1 MPMEAG
7 AVGVRP
13 TVRPQ
18 AQNGVDGVTRRESE
32 GSSDG
37 FRPQTNVAIKSAIN
51 DMAGVL
57 SKIATN
63 ENETVAEMPQDL
75 QKVLQNVLK
84 NAFSFDKTLS
94 EGLGSTMESQRFSTE
109 QLASMA
115 RTLTQMATL
124 AENGYDIH
132 FSDGLQV
139 LLTNL
144 KDVVTSAVNGS
155 DLEPVLILKESF
167 ELLNGKEPE
176 ELPQALQDVIAQLKG
191 AQTSSVTT
199 QSSNFSNGLQQ
210 LIRYFMP
217 QKKTSQPSDIATKQ
231 QPDTT
236 DFSKKDALN
245 QTRRSAKEITAN
257 ATQTQKKTNTQIT
270 AKKPSLQ
277 MNESI
282 QEQQGTKLSRG
293 QTAGTQM
300 RDSLNQTRR
309 SAKEI
314 TANATQTQKKT
325 NTQITAKKPSLQMN
339 ESIQEQQGTKLSR
352 GQTAGTQ
359 MRDSVQEK
367 QGRVANQ
374 GQTVDKKQAES
385 EPIVNTKQPQPKDDF
400 YLPEK
405 QYMKHS
411 AYAAEDMP
419 STLHQE
425 SPKGARSLL
434 LDSLENSSKTSQ
446 GLDERQQITKN
457 TPLNDLPEN
466 HPEQMIGKNT
476 EEIADRQITA
486 REAREF
492 LMQQPF
498 ENSSHLMSSLKGAAS
513 HLLQEGTLS
522 PAEAQALQRF
532 VEGQG
537 QVLSSKEARQIETLL
552 RLCQQNIP
560 ATVQQAAIQQ
570 DLPEL
575 PRLWAF
581 MQLCDLAVTK
591 RMNAR
596 QLKKAGQE
604 IADFATSMRSAMEG
618 DHAIQLGQRSMNFMM
633 PLYLG
638 ENEHS
643 YPTYIH
649 VYDETQADKET
660 GALKKETWLR
670 LCVLTDH
677 LGAVELTCRVYDR
690 EHLDLRL
697 FFAGNDTAQ
706 QFRSFVPEIRRKLRN
721 SELHLED
728 IAIGAAND

>member
-217 QKKTSQPSDIATKQ
+217 QKKTSQPSDTATKQ

-270 AKKPSLQ
+270 AKKS
-277 MNESI
+277 
-282 QEQQGTKLSRG
+282 
-293 QTAGTQM
+293 
-300 RDSLNQTRR
+300 
-309 SAKEI
+309 
-314 TANATQTQKKT
+314 
-325 NTQITAKKPSLQMN
+325 SLQMN

>member
-109 QLASMA
+109 QLASVA

-217 QKKTSQPSDIATKQ
+217 QKKTSQPSDTATKQ

-270 AKKPSLQ
+270 AKKS
-277 MNESI
+277 
-282 QEQQGTKLSRG
+282 
-293 QTAGTQM
+293 
-300 RDSLNQTRR
+300 
-309 SAKEI
+309 
-314 TANATQTQKKT
+314 
-325 NTQITAKKPSLQMN
+325 SLQMN

-476 EEIADRQITA
+476 EEIAGRQITA

>member
-75 QKVLQNVLK
+75 QKVLQNVLQ
-84 NAFSFDKTLS
+84 NAFSFAKTLS

-109 QLASMA
+109 QLASVA

-217 QKKTSQPSDIATKQ
+217 QKKTSQPSDTATKQ

-270 AKKPSLQ
+270 AKKS
-277 MNESI
+277 
-282 QEQQGTKLSRG
+282 
-293 QTAGTQM
+293 
-300 RDSLNQTRR
+300 
-309 SAKEI
+309 
-314 TANATQTQKKT
+314 
-325 NTQITAKKPSLQMN
+325 SLQMN

-405 QYMKHS
+405 QYMKCS

-419 STLHQE
+419 STLQQE

-476 EEIADRQITA
+476 EEIAGRQITA

-498 ENSSHLMSSLKGAAS
+498 ENSPHLMSSLKDAAS

-677 LGAVELTCRVYDR
+677 LGAVELTCRVYSR
-690 EHLDLRL
+690 EHLGPRL

-721 SELHLED
+721 SKLHLED

>member
-63 ENETVAEMPQDL
+63 ENEAVAEMPQDL

-109 QLASMA
+109 QLASVA

-217 QKKTSQPSDIATKQ
+217 QKKTSQPSDTATKQ

-236 DFSKKDALN
+236 GFSKKDALN

-257 ATQTQKKTNTQIT
+257 ATQTQKKTNTQII
-270 AKKPSLQ
+270 AKNS
-277 MNESI
+277 
-282 QEQQGTKLSRG
+282 
-293 QTAGTQM
+293 
-300 RDSLNQTRR
+300 
-309 SAKEI
+309 
-314 TANATQTQKKT
+314 
-325 NTQITAKKPSLQMN
+325 SLQMN

-476 EEIADRQITA
+476 EEIAGRQITA

-537 QVLSSKEARQIETLL
+537 KVLSSKEARQIETLL

-570 DLPEL
+570 DLPGL

-618 DHAIQLGQRSMNFMM
+618 DHAIQPGQSSMNFMM

-706 QFRSFVPEIRRKLRN
+706 QFRSFVPELRRKLRN
-721 SELHLED
+721 SKLHLED

>member
-63 ENETVAEMPQDL
+63 ENEAVAEMPQDL

-109 QLASMA
+109 QLASVA

-217 QKKTSQPSDIATKQ
+217 QKKTSQPSDTATKQ

-257 ATQTQKKTNTQIT
+257 ATQTQKKTNTQII
-270 AKKPSLQ
+270 AKNS
-277 MNESI
+277 
-282 QEQQGTKLSRG
+282 
-293 QTAGTQM
+293 
-300 RDSLNQTRR
+300 
-309 SAKEI
+309 
-314 TANATQTQKKT
+314 
-325 NTQITAKKPSLQMN
+325 SLQMN

-476 EEIADRQITA
+476 EEIAGRQITA

-513 HLLQEGTLS
+513 HLLQEGILS

-721 SELHLED
+721 SKLHLED

>member
-217 QKKTSQPSDIATKQ
+217 QKKTSQPSDTATKQ

-236 DFSKKDALN
+236 DFSKKDA
-245 QTRRSAKEITAN
+245 
-257 ATQTQKKTNTQIT
+257 
-270 AKKPSLQ
+270 
-277 MNESI
+277 
-282 QEQQGTKLSRG
+282 
-293 QTAGTQM
+293 
-300 RDSLNQTRR
+300 LNQTRR

-476 EEIADRQITA
+476 EEIAGRQITA

-670 LCVLTDH
+670 LCVLTDY

>member
-63 ENETVAEMPQDL
+63 ENEAVAEMPQDL

-109 QLASMA
+109 QLASVA

-217 QKKTSQPSDIATKQ
+217 QKKTSQPSDTATKQ

-270 AKKPSLQ
+270 AKKS
-277 MNESI
+277 
-282 QEQQGTKLSRG
+282 
-293 QTAGTQM
+293 
-300 RDSLNQTRR
+300 
-309 SAKEI
+309 
-314 TANATQTQKKT
+314 
-325 NTQITAKKPSLQMN
+325 SLQMN

-476 EEIADRQITA
+476 EEIAGRQITA

-537 QVLSSKEARQIETLL
+537 KVLSSKEARQIETLL

-570 DLPEL
+570 DLPGL

-618 DHAIQLGQRSMNFMM
+618 DHAIQPGQSSMNFMM

-721 SELHLED
+721 SKLHLED

>member
-63 ENETVAEMPQDL
+63 ENEAVAEMPQDL

-109 QLASMA
+109 QLASVA

-124 AENGYDIH
+124 AEHGYDIH

-217 QKKTSQPSDIATKQ
+217 QKKISQPSDTATKQ

-257 ATQTQKKTNTQIT
+257 ATQTQKKTNTQ
-270 AKKPSLQ
+270 
-277 MNESI
+277 
-282 QEQQGTKLSRG
+282 
-293 QTAGTQM
+293 
-300 RDSLNQTRR
+300 
-309 SAKEI
+309 
-314 TANATQTQKKT
+314 
-325 NTQITAKKPSLQMN
+325 
-339 ESIQEQQGTKLSR
+339 
-352 GQTAGTQ
+352 

-385 EPIVNTKQPQPKDDF
+385 EPIANTKQPQPKDDF
-400 YLPEK
+400 YLSEK
-405 QYMKHS
+405 QNMKHS

-419 STLHQE
+419 STLQQE

-476 EEIADRQITA
+476 EEIAGRQITA

-498 ENSSHLMSSLKGAAS
+498 ENSPHLMSSLKGAAS

-570 DLPEL
+570 DLPGL

-618 DHAIQLGQRSMNFMM
+618 DHAIQPGQSSMNFMM

-706 QFRSFVPEIRRKLRN
+706 QFRSFVPELRRKLRN
-721 SELHLED
+721 SKLHLED

>member
-63 ENETVAEMPQDL
+63 ENEAVAEMPQDL

-109 QLASMA
+109 QLASVA

-217 QKKTSQPSDIATKQ
+217 QKKTSQPSDTATKQ

-270 AKKPSLQ
+270 AKNS
-277 MNESI
+277 
-282 QEQQGTKLSRG
+282 
-293 QTAGTQM
+293 
-300 RDSLNQTRR
+300 
-309 SAKEI
+309 
-314 TANATQTQKKT
+314 
-325 NTQITAKKPSLQMN
+325 SLQMN

-405 QYMKHS
+405 QYMKRS

-419 STLHQE
+419 STLQQE

-476 EEIADRQITA
+476 EEIAGRQITA

-498 ENSSHLMSSLKGAAS
+498 ENSPHLMSSLKDAAS

-721 SELHLED
+721 SKLHLED

>member
-63 ENETVAEMPQDL
+63 ENEAVAEMPQDL

-109 QLASMA
+109 QLASVA

-217 QKKTSQPSDIATKQ
+217 QKKTSQPSDTATKQ

-236 DFSKKDALN
+236 DFSKKDA
-245 QTRRSAKEITAN
+245 
-257 ATQTQKKTNTQIT
+257 
-270 AKKPSLQ
+270 
-277 MNESI
+277 
-282 QEQQGTKLSRG
+282 
-293 QTAGTQM
+293 
-300 RDSLNQTRR
+300 LNQTRR

-697 FFAGNDTAQ
+697 FFAGNDIAQ

>member
-63 ENETVAEMPQDL
+63 ENEAVAEMPQDL

-109 QLASMA
+109 QLASVA

-217 QKKTSQPSDIATKQ
+217 QKKTSQPSDTATKQ

-270 AKKPSLQ
+270 AKKS
-277 MNESI
+277 
-282 QEQQGTKLSRG
+282 
-293 QTAGTQM
+293 
-300 RDSLNQTRR
+300 
-309 SAKEI
+309 
-314 TANATQTQKKT
+314 
-325 NTQITAKKPSLQMN
+325 SLQMN

>member
-109 QLASMA
+109 QLASVA

-217 QKKTSQPSDIATKQ
+217 QKKTSQPSDTATKQ

-236 DFSKKDALN
+236 DFSKKDA
-245 QTRRSAKEITAN
+245 
-257 ATQTQKKTNTQIT
+257 
-270 AKKPSLQ
+270 
-277 MNESI
+277 
-282 QEQQGTKLSRG
+282 
-293 QTAGTQM
+293 
-300 RDSLNQTRR
+300 LNQTRR

>member
-37 FRPQTNVAIKSAIN
+37 FRPQTNVAIKNAIN

-63 ENETVAEMPQDL
+63 ENETIAKMPPDL
-75 QKVLQNVLK
+75 QKILQNVLK
-84 NAFSFDKTLS
+84 NAFSFERTLS

-109 QLASMA
+109 QLASVA

-124 AENGYDIH
+124 AENGYDTH

-176 ELPQALQDVIAQLKG
+176 ELPQALQEVMAQLKG
-191 AQTSSVTT
+191 AQTASVTT

-217 QKKTSQPSDIATKQ
+217 QKKTSPPSNTATKQ

-245 QTRRSAKEITAN
+245 QTPRSAKEIIAN

-270 AKKPSLQ
+270 AKNSSLQ
-277 MNESI
+277 INESI

-293 QTAGTQM
+293 QTV
-300 RDSLNQTRR
+300 
-309 SAKEI
+309 
-314 TANATQTQKKT
+314 
-325 NTQITAKKPSLQMN
+325 
-339 ESIQEQQGTKLSR
+339 
-352 GQTAGTQ
+352 GTQ

-367 QGRVANQ
+367 QDRVANQ

-405 QYMKHS
+405 QNMKHS
-411 AYAAEDMP
+411 AYVAEDMP
-419 STLHQE
+419 STLQQE
-425 SPKGARSLL
+425 TTKGARSLL
-434 LDSLENSSKTSQ
+434 LDSLQNSSKTSQ

-466 HPEQMIGKNT
+466 HPKQMIGKNT
-476 EEIADRQITA
+476 EEIAGRQITA

-498 ENSSHLMSSLKGAAS
+498 ENSPHLMSSLKGVAS

-537 QVLSSKEARQIETLL
+537 QVLSPKEARQIETLL

-570 DLPEL
+570 DLPGL

-581 MQLCDLAVTK
+581 MQLCDLAVAK
-591 RMNAR
+591 RLNAR
-596 QLKKAGQE
+596 QLKKAGHE
-604 IADFATSMRSAMEG
+604 IADFATSMRSSMEG
-618 DHAIQLGQRSMNFMM
+618 DHAIQPGQRSMNFMM

-638 ENEHS
+638 ENEQS
-643 YPTYIH
+643 YPAYIH
-649 VYDETQADKET
+649 VYDETQEDKET
-660 GALKKETWLR
+660 GVLKKETWLR

-677 LGAVELTCRVYDR
+677 LGAVELTCCVYDR
-690 EHLDLRL
+690 EHLDIRL

-706 QFRSFVPEIRRKLRN
+706 QFRSFVPELRRKLRN
-721 SELHLED
+721 SKLHLED
-728 IAIGAAND
+728 IAIDAAND

>member
-63 ENETVAEMPQDL
+63 ENEAVAEMPQDL

-217 QKKTSQPSDIATKQ
+217 QKKTSQPSDTATKQ

-236 DFSKKDALN
+236 DFSKKDA
-245 QTRRSAKEITAN
+245 
-257 ATQTQKKTNTQIT
+257 
-270 AKKPSLQ
+270 
-277 MNESI
+277 
-282 QEQQGTKLSRG
+282 
-293 QTAGTQM
+293 
-300 RDSLNQTRR
+300 LNQTRR

-476 EEIADRQITA
+476 EEIAGRQITA

-618 DHAIQLGQRSMNFMM
+618 DHAIQPGQSSMNFMM

-721 SELHLED
+721 SKLHLED

>member
-63 ENETVAEMPQDL
+63 ENETVAEVPQDL

-217 QKKTSQPSDIATKQ
+217 QKKTSQPSDTATKQ

-270 AKKPSLQ
+270 AKKS
-277 MNESI
+277 
-282 QEQQGTKLSRG
+282 
-293 QTAGTQM
+293 
-300 RDSLNQTRR
+300 
-309 SAKEI
+309 
-314 TANATQTQKKT
+314 
-325 NTQITAKKPSLQMN
+325 SLQMN

>member
-63 ENETVAEMPQDL
+63 ENEAVAEMPQDL

-109 QLASMA
+109 QLASVA

-217 QKKTSQPSDIATKQ
+217 QKKTSQPSDTATKQ

-236 DFSKKDALN
+236 DFNKKDALN

-270 AKKPSLQ
+270 AKNS
-277 MNESI
+277 
-282 QEQQGTKLSRG
+282 
-293 QTAGTQM
+293 
-300 RDSLNQTRR
+300 
-309 SAKEI
+309 
-314 TANATQTQKKT
+314 
-325 NTQITAKKPSLQMN
+325 SLQMN

-405 QYMKHS
+405 QYMKRS

-419 STLHQE
+419 STLQQE

-476 EEIADRQITA
+476 EKIAGRQITA

-498 ENSSHLMSSLKGAAS
+498 ENSPHLMSSLKGAAS

-721 SELHLED
+721 SKLHLED

>member
-176 ELPQALQDVIAQLKG
+176 ELPQALQDVIVQLKG

-217 QKKTSQPSDIATKQ
+217 QKKTSQPSDTATKQ

-270 AKKPSLQ
+270 AKNS
-277 MNESI
+277 
-282 QEQQGTKLSRG
+282 
-293 QTAGTQM
+293 
-300 RDSLNQTRR
+300 
-309 SAKEI
+309 
-314 TANATQTQKKT
+314 
-325 NTQITAKKPSLQMN
+325 SLQMN

-476 EEIADRQITA
+476 EEIVGRQITA

-670 LCVLTDH
+670 LCVLTNH

-721 SELHLED
+721 SKLHLED

>member
-217 QKKTSQPSDIATKQ
+217 QKKTSQPSDTATKQ

-270 AKKPSLQ
+270 AKKS
-277 MNESI
+277 
-282 QEQQGTKLSRG
+282 
-293 QTAGTQM
+293 
-300 RDSLNQTRR
+300 
-309 SAKEI
+309 
-314 TANATQTQKKT
+314 
-325 NTQITAKKPSLQMN
+325 SLQMN

-486 REAREF
+486 REARAF

-618 DHAIQLGQRSMNFMM
+618 DHAIQPGQRSMNFMM

-721 SELHLED
+721 SKLHLED

>member
-63 ENETVAEMPQDL
+63 ENEAVAEMPQDL

-217 QKKTSQPSDIATKQ
+217 QKKTSQPSDTATKQ

-236 DFSKKDALN
+236 DFNKKDALN

-270 AKKPSLQ
+270 AKNS
-277 MNESI
+277 
-282 QEQQGTKLSRG
+282 
-293 QTAGTQM
+293 
-300 RDSLNQTRR
+300 
-309 SAKEI
+309 
-314 TANATQTQKKT
+314 
-325 NTQITAKKPSLQMN
+325 SLQMN

-419 STLHQE
+419 STLQQE

-476 EEIADRQITA
+476 EEIAGRQITA

-570 DLPEL
+570 DLPGL

-721 SELHLED
+721 SKLHLED

>member
-63 ENETVAEMPQDL
+63 ENEAVAEMPQDL

-109 QLASMA
+109 QLASVA

-167 ELLNGKEPE
+167 ELLNGKEAE

-217 QKKTSQPSDIATKQ
+217 QKKTSQPSDTATKQ

-270 AKKPSLQ
+270 AKKSSLQ

-282 QEQQGTKLSRG
+282 QEQQGTKLSG
-293 QTAGTQM
+293 
-300 RDSLNQTRR
+300 
-309 SAKEI
+309 
-314 TANATQTQKKT
+314 
-325 NTQITAKKPSLQMN
+325 
-339 ESIQEQQGTKLSR
+339 

-419 STLHQE
+419 STLQQE

-721 SELHLED
+721 SKLHLED

>member
-217 QKKTSQPSDIATKQ
+217 QKKTSQPSDTATKQ

-270 AKKPSLQ
+270 AKKS
-277 MNESI
+277 
-282 QEQQGTKLSRG
+282 
-293 QTAGTQM
+293 
-300 RDSLNQTRR
+300 
-309 SAKEI
+309 
-314 TANATQTQKKT
+314 
-325 NTQITAKKPSLQMN
+325 SLQMN

-721 SELHLED
+721 SKLHLED

>member
-63 ENETVAEMPQDL
+63 ENEAVAEMPQDL

-109 QLASMA
+109 QLASVA

-217 QKKTSQPSDIATKQ
+217 QKKTSQPSDTATKQ

-270 AKKPSLQ
+270 AKKS
-277 MNESI
+277 
-282 QEQQGTKLSRG
+282 
-293 QTAGTQM
+293 
-300 RDSLNQTRR
+300 
-309 SAKEI
+309 
-314 TANATQTQKKT
+314 
-325 NTQITAKKPSLQMN
+325 SLQMN

-419 STLHQE
+419 STLQQE

-721 SELHLED
+721 SKLHLED

>member
-217 QKKTSQPSDIATKQ
+217 QKKTSQPSDTATKQ

-236 DFSKKDALN
+236 DFSKKDA
-245 QTRRSAKEITAN
+245 
-257 ATQTQKKTNTQIT
+257 
-270 AKKPSLQ
+270 
-277 MNESI
+277 
-282 QEQQGTKLSRG
+282 
-293 QTAGTQM
+293 
-300 RDSLNQTRR
+300 LNQTRR

-721 SELHLED
+721 SKLHLED

>member
-1 MPMEAG
+1 M
-7 AVGVRP
+7 AVVEELIPDLLTIG
-13 TVRPQ
+13 
-18 AQNGVDGVTRRESE
+18 E
-32 GSSDG
+32 
-37 FRPQTNVAIKSAIN
+37 
-51 DMAGVL
+51 
-57 SKIATN
+57 
-63 ENETVAEMPQDL
+63 L

-109 QLASMA
+109 QLASVA

-217 QKKTSQPSDIATKQ
+217 QKKTSQPSDTATKQ

-270 AKKPSLQ
+270 AKKS
-277 MNESI
+277 
-282 QEQQGTKLSRG
+282 
-293 QTAGTQM
+293 
-300 RDSLNQTRR
+300 
-309 SAKEI
+309 
-314 TANATQTQKKT
+314 
-325 NTQITAKKPSLQMN
+325 SLQMN

-385 EPIVNTKQPQPKDDF
+385 EPIANTKQPQPKDDF
-400 YLPEK
+400 YLSEK
-405 QYMKHS
+405 PNMKHS

-476 EEIADRQITA
+476 EEIAGRQITA

-570 DLPEL
+570 DLPGL

>member
-63 ENETVAEMPQDL
+63 ENEAVAEMPQDL

-109 QLASMA
+109 QLASVA

-217 QKKTSQPSDIATKQ
+217 QKKTSQPSDTATKQ

-257 ATQTQKKTNTQIT
+257 ATQTQKKTNTQII
-270 AKKPSLQ
+270 AKNS
-277 MNESI
+277 
-282 QEQQGTKLSRG
+282 
-293 QTAGTQM
+293 
-300 RDSLNQTRR
+300 
-309 SAKEI
+309 
-314 TANATQTQKKT
+314 
-325 NTQITAKKPSLQMN
+325 SLQMN

-476 EEIADRQITA
+476 EEIAGRQITA

-537 QVLSSKEARQIETLL
+537 KVLSSKEARQIETLL

-570 DLPEL
+570 DLPGL

-706 QFRSFVPEIRRKLRN
+706 QFRSFVPELRRKLRN
-721 SELHLED
+721 SKLHLED

>member
-63 ENETVAEMPQDL
+63 ENEAVAEMPQDL

-109 QLASMA
+109 QLASVA

-144 KDVVTSAVNGS
+144 EDVVTSAVNGS

-217 QKKTSQPSDIATKQ
+217 QKKTSQPSDTATKQ

-270 AKKPSLQ
+270 AKKS
-277 MNESI
+277 
-282 QEQQGTKLSRG
+282 
-293 QTAGTQM
+293 
-300 RDSLNQTRR
+300 
-309 SAKEI
+309 
-314 TANATQTQKKT
+314 
-325 NTQITAKKPSLQMN
+325 SLQMN

-476 EEIADRQITA
+476 EEIAGRQITA

-498 ENSSHLMSSLKGAAS
+498 ENSPHLMSSLKDAAS

-560 ATVQQAAIQQ
+560 ATAQQAAIQQ

>member
-63 ENETVAEMPQDL
+63 ENEAVAEMPQDL

-109 QLASMA
+109 QLASVA

-167 ELLNGKEPE
+167 ELLNGKEAE

-217 QKKTSQPSDIATKQ
+217 QKKTSQPSDTATKQ

-270 AKKPSLQ
+270 AKKS
-277 MNESI
+277 
-282 QEQQGTKLSRG
+282 
-293 QTAGTQM
+293 
-300 RDSLNQTRR
+300 
-309 SAKEI
+309 
-314 TANATQTQKKT
+314 
-325 NTQITAKKPSLQMN
+325 SLQMN

-419 STLHQE
+419 STLQQE

-721 SELHLED
+721 SKLHLED

>member
-63 ENETVAEMPQDL
+63 ENEAVAEMPQDL

-217 QKKTSQPSDIATKQ
+217 QKKTSQPSDTATKQ

-236 DFSKKDALN
+236 DFSKKDA
-245 QTRRSAKEITAN
+245 
-257 ATQTQKKTNTQIT
+257 
-270 AKKPSLQ
+270 
-277 MNESI
+277 
-282 QEQQGTKLSRG
+282 
-293 QTAGTQM
+293 
-300 RDSLNQTRR
+300 LNQTRR

-537 QVLSSKEARQIETLL
+537 QVLSSKEVRQIETLL

-721 SELHLED
+721 SKLHLED

>member
-217 QKKTSQPSDIATKQ
+217 QKKTSQPSDTATKQ

-236 DFSKKDALN
+236 DFSKKDA
-245 QTRRSAKEITAN
+245 
-257 ATQTQKKTNTQIT
+257 
-270 AKKPSLQ
+270 
-277 MNESI
+277 
-282 QEQQGTKLSRG
+282 
-293 QTAGTQM
+293 
-300 RDSLNQTRR
+300 LNQTRR

-706 QFRSFVPEIRRKLRN
+706 QFRSIVPEIRRKLRN

>member
-63 ENETVAEMPQDL
+63 ENEAVAEMPQDL

-109 QLASMA
+109 QLASVA

-217 QKKTSQPSDIATKQ
+217 QKKTSQPSDTATKQ

-270 AKKPSLQ
+270 AKKS
-277 MNESI
+277 
-282 QEQQGTKLSRG
+282 
-293 QTAGTQM
+293 
-300 RDSLNQTRR
+300 
-309 SAKEI
+309 
-314 TANATQTQKKT
+314 
-325 NTQITAKKPSLQMN
+325 SLQMN

-400 YLPEK
+400 CLPEK

-446 GLDERQQITKN
+446 GLDERQQITEN

-476 EEIADRQITA
+476 EEIAGRQITA

-537 QVLSSKEARQIETLL
+537 KVLSSKEARQIETLL

-690 EHLDLRL
+690 EYLDLRL

-721 SELHLED
+721 SKLHLED

>member
-63 ENETVAEMPQDL
+63 ENEAVAEMPQDL

-217 QKKTSQPSDIATKQ
+217 QKKTSQPSDTATKQ

-270 AKKPSLQ
+270 AKNS
-277 MNESI
+277 
-282 QEQQGTKLSRG
+282 
-293 QTAGTQM
+293 
-300 RDSLNQTRR
+300 
-309 SAKEI
+309 
-314 TANATQTQKKT
+314 
-325 NTQITAKKPSLQMN
+325 SLQMN

-419 STLHQE
+419 STLQQE

-476 EEIADRQITA
+476 EEIAGRQITA

-570 DLPEL
+570 DLPGL

-721 SELHLED
+721 SKLHLED

>member
-63 ENETVAEMPQDL
+63 ENEAVAEMPQDL

-109 QLASMA
+109 QLASVA

-217 QKKTSQPSDIATKQ
+217 QKKTSQPSDTATKQ

-270 AKKPSLQ
+270 AKNSSLQ

-300 RDSLNQTRR
+300 RYC
-309 SAKEI
+309 
-314 TANATQTQKKT
+314 
-325 NTQITAKKPSLQMN
+325 
-339 ESIQEQQGTKLSR
+339 
-352 GQTAGTQ
+352 
-359 MRDSVQEK
+359 VQEK

-706 QFRSFVPEIRRKLRN
+706 QFRSLVPELRRKLRN
-721 SELHLED
+721 SKLHLED

>member
-63 ENETVAEMPQDL
+63 ENEAVAEMPQDL

-109 QLASMA
+109 QLASVA

-217 QKKTSQPSDIATKQ
+217 QKKTSQPSDTATKQ

-270 AKKPSLQ
+270 AKNS
-277 MNESI
+277 
-282 QEQQGTKLSRG
+282 
-293 QTAGTQM
+293 
-300 RDSLNQTRR
+300 
-309 SAKEI
+309 
-314 TANATQTQKKT
+314 
-325 NTQITAKKPSLQMN
+325 SLQMN

-374 GQTVDKKQAES
+374 GQTVDKKPAES

-405 QYMKHS
+405 QYMKRS

-434 LDSLENSSKTSQ
+434 LDSLETSSKTSQ

-476 EEIADRQITA
+476 EEIAGRQITA

-498 ENSSHLMSSLKGAAS
+498 ENSPHLMSSLKDAAS

-575 PRLWAF
+575 PRLWAV

-721 SELHLED
+721 SKLHLED